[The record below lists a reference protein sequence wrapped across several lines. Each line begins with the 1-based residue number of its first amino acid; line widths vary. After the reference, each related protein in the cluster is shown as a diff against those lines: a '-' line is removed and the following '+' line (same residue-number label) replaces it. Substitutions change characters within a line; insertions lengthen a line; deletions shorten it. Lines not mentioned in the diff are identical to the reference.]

1 MRLRVRP
8 CQLLHGTTTVPG
20 DKSIS
25 HRALLLGAIAQ
36 GISTV
41 RNWLPAADCRA
52 TLNAVRALG
61 VVVEQLSP
69 TELLVHGVGLHGLS
83 SPSTPIDCQGSG
95 TTMRLL
101 AGLLAGQPFTSTL
114 DGHAGLRRRP
124 MERVAV
130 PLREMG
136 AKVETRQ
143 GCPPLT
149 IAGGRLRGIDYYLP
163 VASAQVKSAILLA
176 GLYARGQT
184 IVRQPGPARDHTE
197 RMLKAQGVDLQGQDN
212 VITLFPGPPRPAA
225 PPRARRERGRGPGSR
240 DGQPLAPCSLTIPAD
255 FSSAAFP
262 LVAALL
268 VPKSNLVLEG
278 VGINPTRT
286 GLLDVL
292 RRMGAEIV
300 LLNVSESGG
309 EPVADLMLR
318 SSRLQGVEVGG
329 QTVVRMIDE
338 FPIFTVAATQ
348 AQGETLVRDARELR
362 VKETDRIAAIVAEL
376 QALGASIEERDD
388 GFIVQGPTRLR
399 GALVQS
405 HGDHRLAMAMIVAG
419 LVADGETVVEGTDV
433 IADSFPGFVELMRG
447 LGAEI
452 EVTAQP
458 PGGLAGSYRLSSR

>member
-8 CQLLHGTTTVPG
+8 CQFLHGTTSVPG

-36 GISTV
+36 GGSTV
-41 RNWLPAADCRA
+41 RNWLPAADCQA

-61 VVVEQLSP
+61 VVVEQPSP
-69 TELLVHGVGLHGLS
+69 TELLVHGVGLRGVN
-83 SPSTPIDCQGSG
+83 PASTPIDCQGSG

-101 AGLLAGQPFTSTL
+101 AGILAGQPFTSTL

-124 MERVAV
+124 MGRVAI

-136 AKVETRQ
+136 AQIETRQ
-143 GCPPLT
+143 GCPPLIIT
-149 IAGGRLRGIDYYLP
+149 GGRLRGIDYHLP

-176 GLYARGQT
+176 GLYAEGQT
-184 IVRQPGPARDHTE
+184 VVRQPGPARDHTE
-197 RMLKAQGVDLQGQDN
+197 RMLKAQGVDLQVQDN
-212 VITLFPGPPRPAA
+212 IITLSPNSPQPPA
-225 PPRARRERGRGPGSR
+225 PS
-240 DGQPLAPCSLTIPAD
+240 SLTIPAD

-268 VPKSNLVLEG
+268 VSSSNLVLKG
-278 VGINPTRT
+278 IGINPTRT

-292 RRMGAEIV
+292 RHMGAEIV
-300 LLNVSESGG
+300 ELNTSESGG
-309 EPVADLMLR
+309 ESVADLMLR
-318 SSRLQGVEVGG
+318 SSGLQGIEVSGE
-329 QTVVRMIDE
+329 TVVRMIDE
-338 FPIFTVAATQ
+338 FPIFAVAATH

-376 QALGASIEERDD
+376 RALGASIDERDD
-388 GFIVQGPTRLR
+388 GFIVQGPTRLH

-419 LVADGETVVEGTDV
+419 LIADGETVVEGIDV
-433 IADSFPGFVELMRG
+433 IADSFPGFVDLMRG

-452 EVTAQP
+452 E
-458 PGGLAGSYRLSSR
+458 

>member
-1 MRLRVRP
+1 MKLRVRP
-8 CQLLHGTTTVPG
+8 CPLLHGTTTVPG

-25 HRALLLGAIAQ
+25 HRALLLGAVAQ
-36 GISTV
+36 GVSIV

-61 VVVEQLSP
+61 VVVEQPSP
-69 TELLVHGVGLHGLS
+69 AELLVHGAGLRGF
-83 SPSTPIDCQGSG
+83 SPPSAPIDCQGSG

-101 AGLLAGQPFTSTL
+101 AGLLAGQSFTSIL

-124 MERVAV
+124 MERVAI

-136 AKVETRQ
+136 AQVETRQ

-149 IAGGRLRGIDYYLP
+149 ITGGQLRGIDYRLP

-176 GLYARGQT
+176 GLYAEGQT

-197 RMLKAQGVDLQGQDN
+197 RMLKAQGVDLEVQGSA
-212 VITLFPGPPRPAA
+212 IILTSSP
-225 PPRARRERGRGPGSR
+225 
-240 DGQPLAPCSLTIPAD
+240 QPLAPSSLTIPAD
-255 FSSAAFP
+255 FSSAAFL

-268 VPKSNLVLEG
+268 VPNSSLVLEG
-278 VGINPTRT
+278 IGINPTRV

-300 LLNVSESGG
+300 GLNASESGG

-318 SSRLQGVEVGG
+318 SSRLRGIEVGG
-329 QTVVRMIDE
+329 ETVVRLIDE
-338 FPIFTVAATQ
+338 FPIFAVAATQ

-376 QALGASIEERDD
+376 RALGASIEERDD
-388 GFIVQGPTRLR
+388 GFVVHGPARLR
-399 GALVQS
+399 GALVRS
-405 HGDHRLAMAMIVAG
+405 HGDHRLAMALIVAG
-419 LVADGETVVEGTDV
+419 LIAAGETVVEGTDV
-433 IADSFPGFVELMRG
+433 IADSFPGFVELMRE

-452 EVTAQP
+452 E
-458 PGGLAGSYRLSSR
+458 

>member
-8 CQLLHGTTTVPG
+8 SQFLQGTATVPG

-36 GISTV
+36 GVSTV
-41 RNWLPAADCRA
+41 RNWLPAADCQA

-61 VVVEQLSP
+61 VVVKQPSP

-101 AGLLAGQPFTSTL
+101 AGILAGQPFASTL

-124 MERVAV
+124 MERVAI

-136 AKVETRQ
+136 AQIETRQ
-143 GCPPLT
+143 GCPPLIIT
-149 IAGGRLRGIDYYLP
+149 GGRLRGIDYHLP

-176 GLYARGQT
+176 GLYAEGQT
-184 IVRQPGPARDHTE
+184 VVRQPGPARDHTE
-197 RMLKAQGVDLQGQDN
+197 RMLKAQGVDLQVQDN
-212 VITLFPGPPRPAA
+212 VITLSPNPPQSP
-225 PPRARRERGRGPGSR
+225 
-240 DGQPLAPCSLTIPAD
+240 APCSLTIPAD

-268 VPKSNLVLEG
+268 LPKSNLVLEG

-300 LLNVSESGG
+300 LLNASESGG

-318 SSRLQGVEVGG
+318 YSRLQGVEVGG
-329 QTVVRMIDE
+329 ETVVCMIDE
-338 FPIFTVAATQ
+338 FPIFAVAATQ
-348 AQGETLVRDARELR
+348 AQGETLVRNARELR

-376 QALGASIEERDD
+376 GALGASIEERDD
-388 GFIVQGPTRLR
+388 GFMVQGPARLH

-405 HGDHRLAMAMIVAG
+405 HGDHRLAMAMVVAG
-419 LVADGETVVEGTDV
+419 LIADGETVVEGIDV
-433 IADSFPGFVELMRG
+433 IADSFPGFVDLMRG
-447 LGAEI
+447 LGAYI
-452 EVTAQP
+452 E
-458 PGGLAGSYRLSSR
+458 

>member
-1 MRLRVRP
+1 MRLHVRP

-25 HRALLLGAIAQ
+25 HRALLLGAVAQ
-36 GISTV
+36 GVSMV

-61 VVVEQLSP
+61 VVVEQPSP
-69 TELLVHGVGLHGLS
+69 TELLVHGAGLRGF
-83 SPSTPIDCQGSG
+83 SPPSAPIDCQGSG

-101 AGLLAGQPFTSTL
+101 AGLLAGQSFTSTL

-124 MERVAV
+124 MERVAI

-136 AKVETRQ
+136 AQVETRQ

-149 IAGGRLRGIDYYLP
+149 IAGGRLRGIDYHLP

-176 GLYARGQT
+176 GLYAEGQT

-197 RMLKAQGVDLQGQDN
+197 RMLKAQGVSIKAQDN
-212 VITLFPGPPRPAA
+212 IITLFPSPPRPA
-225 PPRARRERGRGPGSR
+225 RRPVLDCASGPGSR

-268 VPKSNLVLEG
+268 VPNSSLVLEG
-278 VGINPTRT
+278 IGINPTRA

-300 LLNVSESGG
+300 GLNASESGG

-318 SSRLQGVEVGG
+318 SSRLRGIEVGG
-329 QTVVRMIDE
+329 ETVVRMIDE
-338 FPIFTVAATQ
+338 FPIFAVAATQ
-348 AQGETLVRDARELR
+348 AQGETLVRDAHELR

-376 QALGASIEERDD
+376 RALGASIEERDD
-388 GFIVQGPTRLR
+388 GFIVQGPARLR

-405 HGDHRLAMAMIVAG
+405 HGDHRLAMALIVAG
-419 LVADGETVVEGTDV
+419 LIADGETVVEGADV
-433 IADSFPGFVELMRG
+433 IADSFPGFVELIRE

-452 EVTAQP
+452 E
-458 PGGLAGSYRLSSR
+458 

>member
-1 MRLRVRP
+1 MRLQVRP
-8 CQLLHGTTTVPG
+8 CQFLHGTTTVPG

-36 GISTV
+36 GVSTV
-41 RNWLPAADCRA
+41 RNWLPAADCQA

-61 VVVEQLSP
+61 VVVEQPSP
-69 TELLVHGVGLHGLS
+69 TELLVHGVGLRGLS
-83 SPSTPIDCQGSG
+83 SSSTPIDCQGSG

-101 AGLLAGQPFTSTL
+101 AGILAGQPFTSTL

-124 MERVAV
+124 MERVAI

-136 AKVETRQ
+136 AQIETRQ
-143 GCPPLT
+143 GCPPLIIT
-149 IAGGRLRGIDYYLP
+149 GGRLRGIDYHLP

-176 GLYARGQT
+176 GLYAEGQT

-197 RMLKAQGVDLQGQDN
+197 RMLKAQGVDLQVQDN
-212 VITLFPGPPRPAA
+212 IITLSPSPPRPARQ
-225 PPRARRERGRGPGSR
+225 PP
-240 DGQPLAPCSLTIPAD
+240 APCCLTIPAD

-262 LVAALL
+262 LVAALV
-268 VPKSNLVLEG
+268 VPNSSLVLEG
-278 VGINPTRT
+278 IGINPTRA

-300 LLNVSESGG
+300 GLNASESGG

-318 SSRLQGVEVGG
+318 SSRLRGVEVGG
-329 QTVVRMIDE
+329 ETVVRMIDE
-338 FPIFTVAATQ
+338 FPIFAVAATQ

-376 QALGASIEERDD
+376 RALGASIEERDD
-388 GFIVQGPTRLR
+388 GFVVHGPARLR

-405 HGDHRLAMAMIVAG
+405 HGDHRLAMALIVAG
-419 LVADGETVVEGTDV
+419 LIADGETVVAGTDV
-433 IADSFPGFVELMRG
+433 IADSFPGFVELMQK

-452 EVTAQP
+452 E
-458 PGGLAGSYRLSSR
+458 